1 MQNTNIKNIIKST
14 GNKKRINFYCIYLSL
29 ISINTPLTFSWLTDV
44 EIVQKKIPINS
55 DYIALIT
62 GYIIQQRIEGRMV

>member
-14 GNKKRINFYCIYLSL
+14 SNKKRINFYCIYLSL
-29 ISINTPLTFSWLTDV
+29 ISINTPKHLVGPDV

-62 GYIIQQRIEGRMV
+62 GYIIQQRIEGSMV